1 MKTEIEILIIKEL
14 SGNASEKEKNELKNW
29 LSKDPANEE
38 EFNNLK
44 NIWTSSR
51 VLKPKKEHDVDAAW
65 NDFKTLRKDKP
76 VILNKRSVRPMQ
88 IAAAIALLVISA
100 FLVKLFLF
108 NDTDQIINVKAESVV
123 IGKESGIE
131 IVTLTVSTGDSAK
144 VFLLPDSSKVYLN
157 KNSKLT
163 YPEKF
168 TGKERASSLSG
179 EGFFEVV
186 HNGKP
191 FIVECKGTRTKV
203 LGTSF
208 NIKGYE
214 TDEKLTVSVV
224 TGTVELSN
232 KTNDHLL
239 LTANER
245 GTVNNEEAT
254 ITKTN
259 YSDKNFIWWKK
270 NGLKTRIKK
279 IINNIKQKIN

>member
-29 LSKDPANEE
+29 LAKDPANKE

-51 VLKPKKEHDVDAAW
+51 TLKNQKEHDVDAAW
-65 NDFKTLRKDKP
+65 SNFKTLAEDKP
-76 VILNKRSVRPMQ
+76 VVSSKRSLKPLQ
-88 IAAAIALLVISA
+88 IAAAIVLLAISA
-100 FLVKLFLF
+100 FLIKFFLL
-108 NDTDQIINVKAESVV
+108 NDSDQIINLKAETTIV
-123 IGKESGIE
+123 KEETGIQ
-131 IVTLTVSTGDSAK
+131 TTMLTIITGDSAK

-163 YPEKF
+163 FPENF

-179 EGFFEVV
+179 EAFFEVI

-191 FIVECKGTRTKV
+191 FVVECKETRTRV

-214 TDEKLTVSVV
+214 TDKKLTVSVV
-224 TGTVELSN
+224 TGTVQLSN
-232 KTNDHLL
+232 EANDHILL
-239 LTANER
+239 KANER
-245 GTVNNEEAT
+245 GTVNSEEAT

-259 YSDKNFIWWKK
+259 YSDKSFIWWKK

-279 IINNIKQKIN
+279 IIKKIKQKIN